1 MYQGRAI
8 KREML
13 ELGSFMIFD
22 WNILLT
28 AIIVI
33 LTVSVL
39 EETFTSYI
47 CILTLIITVLRSGR
61 ESFLVSDVNSKI
73 EDGLQTNC

>member
-28 AIIVI
+28 VIIVI

-73 EDGLQTNC
+73 EDGLQTSC

>member
-1 MYQGRAI
+1 
-8 KREML
+8 
-13 ELGSFMIFD
+13 MIFD

-47 CILTLIITVLRSGR
+47 CISTLIVSVLRLGR
-61 ESFLVSDVNSKI
+61 ESFLVSDANNKM

>member
-28 AIIVI
+28 VIIVV

-39 EETFTSYI
+39 EETFSSYI
-47 CILTLIITVLRSGR
+47 CILTLIITVLRSGKA
-61 ESFLVSDVNSKI
+61 S
-73 EDGLQTNC
+73 